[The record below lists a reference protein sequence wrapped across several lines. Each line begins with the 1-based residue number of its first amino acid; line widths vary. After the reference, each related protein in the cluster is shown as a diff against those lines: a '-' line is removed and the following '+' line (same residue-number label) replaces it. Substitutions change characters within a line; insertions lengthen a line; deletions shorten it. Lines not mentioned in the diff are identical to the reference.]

1 MIKDFLEKAV
11 QNSLLIVG
19 EAGIDEYI
27 WGDSRRISP
36 EAPVPVIEVE
46 SCDLKLGLS
55 ANVAQNILSLR
66 GNTYLI
72 SVCGNDTDA
81 LKLENLLNEK
91 GIVNF
96 NFVIDPTRPTLRKTR
111 VIAQKQHVVRV
122 DYEKVHP
129 LDAKISKNFLEQI
142 DTQMAKHQ
150 GLIVQDYGKGLFNA
164 DTISFVREAKKRQI
178 PVFVDPNRN
187 TPLEIYRDCTLLT
200 PNLAE
205 AQVLIGKNPE
215 PSKIIGLDDEKLK
228 AISKVILEKTNAEH
242 VIITCG
248 EYGMVSLSKNN
259 TYHRIP
265 TYAREV
271 FDVTGAGDTVIAV
284 LSMAYCQ
291 GYSLP
296 DCMKLAN
303 IAAGIVVGK
312 MGAASVSP
320 NEFLLNFNESENL
333 NNLAL

>member
-1 MIKDFLEKAV
+1 MIKDFLENTSKT
-11 QNSLLIVG
+11 SLLIIG
-19 EAGIDEYI
+19 ESGIDEYI
-27 WGDSRRISP
+27 WGSSHRISP

-46 SCDLKLGLS
+46 STDLKLGLS
-55 ANVAQNILSLR
+55 ANVAQNILSLG

-72 SVCGNDTDA
+72 SVCGNDSDA
-81 LKLENLLNEK
+81 LKLESLLNEK

-96 NFVIDPTRPTLRKTR
+96 SFVIDPSRPTLRKTR

-122 DYEKVHP
+122 DYEKIHR
-129 LDAKISKNFLEQI
+129 LDAKIAKNFLEQV
-142 DTQMAKHQ
+142 DLQMGKHQ

-187 TPLEIYRDCTLLT
+187 TPLEIYRDSTLLT

-205 AQVLIGKNPE
+205 AQVLVGKNPE
-215 PSKIIGLDDEKLK
+215 PSKIIGQDDEKLK
-228 AISKVILEKTNAEH
+228 SISETILEKTNSEH
-242 VIITCG
+242 VVITCG
-248 EYGMVSLSKNN
+248 EYGMVSFSKNN
-259 TYHRIP
+259 TFHRIP

-271 FDVTGAGDTVIAV
+271 FDVTGAGDTVIAL

-312 MGAASVSP
+312 MGAACVTRD
-320 NEFLLNFNESENL
+320 EFLNTISLT
-333 NNLAL
+333 